1 VLTRIALCMCF
12 AIALSGCATKQT
24 DEKAPTS
31 TTSMTDAKVGN
42 LLPVGALR
50 DDLVMKQSVSVRW
63 QDREENFEAVLQKRG
78 SELLLLGLG
87 PMNTVGFSLTLD
99 DRGVTF
105 ENRTGRELPFL
116 PERILADV
124 QRVFYPWIEEYPIC
138 SNCEREAKR
147 AGLEIRERMGDGF
160 LEERRFSV
168 AGRPERG
175 ELVVRYEGWIDGFSV
190 PRRAILSNG
199 WFGYELIIDTASVER
214 ID

>member
-1 VLTRIALCMCF
+1 MLTKIAFFVCL

-24 DEKAPTS
+24 D
-31 TTSMTDAKVGN
+31 DKVGN

-50 DDLVMKQSVSVRW
+50 EDLVMKQTVSVRW
-63 QDREENFEAVLQKRG
+63 QDREESFEAVLQKHG
-78 SELLLLGLG
+78 SELLLVGLG

-105 ENRTGRELPFL
+105 ENRTGQELPFL

-124 QRVFYPWIEEYPIC
+124 QRVFYPWIEENPIC
-138 SNCEREAKR
+138 SNCRREGMR
-147 AGLEIRERMGDGF
+147 AGLEIRERIGDGF

-168 AGRPERG
+168 SGRPERG

-199 WFGYELIIDTASVER
+199 WFGYELSIDTTSVER
-214 ID
+214 IE